1 MIQIKGGSISHDSL
15 VGVEYGS
22 KVLRWDG
29 AHSATL
35 SLQVFS
41 GNGRSWVIVL
51 HPTPE
56 LWTNALPHRT
66 QIIYSTDISLITMLL
81 DLRPGSVVC
90 ECGEHAT
97 LSMCMLHFLL
107 HAGTGSGSLSHSL
120 VRTVAPGGHLYTF
133 EFHQQRAQQ
142 AE

>member
-1 MIQIKGGSISHDSL
+1 M
-15 VGVEYGS
+15 
-22 KVLRWDG
+22 
-29 AHSATL
+29 
-35 SLQVFS
+35 
-41 GNGRSWVIVL
+41 L

-56 LWTNALPHRT
+56 LWTSALPHRT

-90 ECGEHAT
+90 ECGKSLSPKFQAT
-97 LSMCMLHFLL
+97 IIIHVLPY
-107 HAGTGSGSLSHSL
+107 AGTGSGSLSHSL
-120 VRTVAPGGHLYTF
+120 VRTIAPTGHLYTF